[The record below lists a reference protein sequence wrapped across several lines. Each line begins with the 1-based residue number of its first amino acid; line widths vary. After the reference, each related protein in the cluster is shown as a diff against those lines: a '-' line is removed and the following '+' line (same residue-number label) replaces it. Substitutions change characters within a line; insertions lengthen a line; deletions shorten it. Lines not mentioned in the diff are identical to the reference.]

1 MASAAAKRLQRR
13 VRRFARSLE
22 PELARRIL
30 RAYEVIRTL
39 LREDE
44 IAALLRLGAGA
55 DRVVTELA
63 GFEELNRML
72 VSEVGPTLSRGTIN
86 AGAAFSID
94 LPTRLARDAVRGG
107 LNLLN
112 PRVIDG
118 LAQVQSRVFLRLSI
132 GAQESFRQALQ
143 RGLEAGTGHG
153 PIAREARK
161 VIGLNPA
168 NERAVAN
175 FERML
180 REGDRGALTRSL
192 RDRRFDGTLRRAL
205 GARGT
210 GLSES
215 QIERMVNAHRRKTIS
230 SNASLQSRSAAL
242 DATRRGQR
250 LSFEDAIGKGVTK
263 REETWKRRHDAG
275 DRRVRPEHVEINLEE
290 RQFDEPYSN
299 GEIVA
304 GDASVACRCADE
316 YFTRRLS
323 TAIA

>member
-1 MASAAAKRLQRR
+1 MASAAAERLKRR
-13 VRRFARSLE
+13 VRRFARGLE

-30 RAYEVIRTL
+30 RAYEIIRTSF
-39 LREDE
+39 RENE

-55 DRVVTELA
+55 DRVVSEVAAFADL
-63 GFEELNRML
+63 ERML
-72 VSEVGPTLSRGTIN
+72 ISTVGPGLTRGTID
-86 AGAAFSID
+86 AGAAFAID
-94 LPTRLARDAVRGG
+94 LPTRAARDAVKGG
-107 LNLLN
+107 ISLLN

-118 LAQVQSRVFLRLSI
+118 LAQVQSRVFLRISI
-132 GAQESFRQALQ
+132 GAQESFRQSLQ
-143 RGLEAGTGHG
+143 RGLEAGTGHV

-168 NERAVAN
+168 NEKAVAN

-180 REGDRGALTRSL
+180 REGDRGALTRTL

-205 GARGT
+205 GPKGT

-215 QIERMVNAHRRKTIS
+215 QIERMVSAHRRRTIT

-250 LSFEDAIGKGVTK
+250 LSFEDAFGKGVAK

-275 DRRVRPEHVEINLEE
+275 DKRVRLEHAAINLEE
-290 RQFDEPYSN
+290 VQFDEPYSN
-299 GEIVA
+299 GEMVA
-304 GDASVACRCADE
+304 GDASVGCRCSDE